1 MSPGTYLEER
11 AGVLLVHAFSM
22 LASAAYLWLTGT
34 QAQVIACLD
43 AVWLALV
50 AVWLGQ
56 GYYREKKYFQEM
68 EALFDEL
75 PEKYLFAEVL
85 PAPKSAV
92 GKLYFSMCREADKAM
107 LERMDETERSAREYR
122 EYVEG
127 WIHEVKNPISAI
139 DLYCRNH
146 PGADT
151 RMLQEEVQNLERLV
165 RQTLYCARL
174 GSAQKDYLVRECSLT
189 DALVPALQSCRGM
202 ILGKHLKL
210 QVQEDLG
217 EVCTDVKWVGFI
229 LEQLLSNAV
238 KYTRAGEGL
247 IEIYTEQKP
256 GGVWLWVRDNGCGI
270 PPEDLPRVCERG
282 FTGSDRTRRQATGM
296 GLYLAKELCRK
307 LGLSFSIDSVRG
319 EGTRAGIGF
328 PVGTLVKP
336 K

>member
-1 MSPGTYLEER
+1 MSLGTYLEER
-11 AGVLLVHAFSM
+11 AGVLLTHAFSL

-34 QAQVIACLD
+34 KTQVIICLD
-43 AVWLALV
+43 TIWILFVGIWAV
-50 AVWLGQ
+50 Q
-56 GYYREKKYFQEM
+56 GYYREKKYLE
-68 EALFDEL
+68 ELEKLFDAL
-75 PEKYLFAEVL
+75 PEKYLFAEIL

-92 GKLYFSMCREADKAM
+92 GRQYFAMCREAGKAM
-107 LERMDETERSAREYR
+107 IEHIDEAERSAQEYR

-127 WIHEVKNPISAI
+127 WIHEVKNPISAM

-146 PGADT
+146 PGEDM
-151 RMLQEEVQNLERLV
+151 RLLQNEVRNMERLV

-189 DALVPALQSCRGM
+189 DALIPALQSCRGM
-202 ILGKHLKL
+202 ILEKHLKL

-217 EVCTDVKWVGFI
+217 EVCTDTKWVSFI
-229 LEQLLSNAV
+229 LEQILSNAV
-238 KYTRAGEGL
+238 KYTRADEGI
-247 IEIYTEQKP
+247 IEIYTEQDP

-282 FTGSDRTRRQATGM
+282 FTGSDRSRRKATGM

-307 LGLSFSIDSVRG
+307 LGLSFFIDSAAG

-336 K
+336 